1 MTKILVGSR
10 AFFSGMKGFT
20 SKDRDYLVLV
30 DKPNGYTWR
39 REQSMRGVCT
49 FKYKKDTPAA
59 MVAKTL
65 EAGDPLLIG
74 KFLVP
79 AVADAIGATV
89 EDILPLEILLPKL
102 DTKHQYEAII
112 FNAIK
117 NNGTFTLTYE
127 QLQDA
132 YKAYLDARMS
142 QDNQPNKRNKN
153 K

>member
-20 SKDRDYLVLV
+20 SKDRDYLVLA

-49 FKYKKDTPAA
+49 FEYKRDTPAA

-102 DTKHQYEAII
+102 DAKHQYEAII

-117 NNGTFTLTYE
+117 NNGTFTLTDE

-142 QDNQPNKRNKN
+142 QDNQSNKRSKI

>member
-10 AFFSGMKGFT
+10 AFFSGMGGFN
-20 SKDRDYLVLV
+20 SKDRDYLILT
-30 DKPNGYTWR
+30 DNPNGYTWR

-49 FKYKKDTPAA
+49 FEYKRDTPAA

-89 EDILPLEILLPKL
+89 EDILPLENLLPKL
-102 DTKHQYEAII
+102 DAKHQYEAII

-117 NNGTFTLTYE
+117 NNGTFTLTDE

-132 YKAYLDARMS
+132 YKAYLDARML
-142 QDNQPNKRNKN
+142 QDKQSNKRSKT